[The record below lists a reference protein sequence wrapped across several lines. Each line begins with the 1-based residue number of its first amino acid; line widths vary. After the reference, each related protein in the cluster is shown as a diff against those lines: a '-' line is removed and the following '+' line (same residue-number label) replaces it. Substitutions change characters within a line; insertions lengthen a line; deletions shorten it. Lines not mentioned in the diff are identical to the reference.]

1 MAQTNGKTKKTDSV
15 ATIKGLTG
23 KDYMQL
29 DGRRYLLA
37 PIDSYGLHKRAQLT
51 ELIRR
56 VDELE
61 RAAALRIRAK
71 QDLDPA
77 DEREYHERM
86 LEVAHYALPTLPKA
100 KKLTPGECQQISGA
114 FFLWLARTQSALFE
128 AARWTM
134 RSSLLGSPTP
144 TAEAN
149 G

>member
-1 MAQTNGKTKKTDSV
+1 MARTNGKTKKTDSV
-15 ATIKGLTG
+15 ATIRGLTG
-23 KDYMQL
+23 KDYITI

-61 RAAALRIRAK
+61 RAAATRIRAH
-71 QDLDPA
+71 QELDPA
-77 DEREYHERM
+77 DEREYDERM
-86 LEVAHYALPTLPKA
+86 LELAHYALPTLPTS

-114 FFLWLARTQSALFE
+114 FFLWLARTQTALYE
-128 AARWTM
+128 VARWTM
-134 RSSLLGSPTP
+134 RSSQLGLPTP
-144 TAEAN
+144 TEAAN